1 MKKKLL
7 LSVLAAGLVLP
18 SAAALA
24 QDKVTGTTDELK
36 EVLPKVYGELDAKDA
51 EKAKLDAENAANE
64 AKNKALI
71 DAAVATPA
79 EVGNK
84 GNGDVRVSSPD
95 GKVDFT
101 PAVDKTLAGAKP
113 EVKEEGKKPVAPTTN
128 KAANKAGAKKL
139 PKTSAVK

>member
-18 SAAALA
+18 TASALA
-24 QDKVTGTTDELK
+24 QDVPFLGGKIAEDIRAELNKQDEEREKSELEAKK
-36 EVLPKVYGELDAKDA
+36 EE
-51 EKAKLDAENAANE
+51 AEN
-64 AKNKALI
+64 KKLI
-71 DAAVATPA
+71 DNAVSKPA

-95 GKVDFT
+95 GKVVFT
-101 PAVDKTLAGAKP
+101 PAVDKTLAADKDAKKP
-113 EVKEEGKKPVAPTTN
+113 EMDKKPVAPTTN